1 MKSIVIYA
9 LLILTTLISCKRDT
23 AIPNRTN
30 TVCGT
35 VGWPQVNCKVKFVV
49 TGTSIPDSANFNI
62 NSGQA
67 RFGTVYNR
75 TFINPT
81 LILMDSTNFCG
92 DKNSDIL
99 LNVYN
104 HDTTKI
110 YTTKIYVNDSLQI
123 QLTGYRHIFTVGQ
136 CK

>member
-1 MKSIVIYA
+1 MKSITLYII
-9 LLILTTLISCKRDT
+9 LILTIVTSCKKDV
-23 AIPNRTN
+23 AIPDKTK

-49 TGTSIPDSANFNI
+49 TGNSIPDSANFNI
-62 NSGQA
+62 NLGQGQ
-67 RFGTVYNR
+67 FGTVYNR
-75 TFINPT
+75 TFINPS
-81 LILMDSTNFCG
+81 LMLADSTIFCG
-92 DKNSDIL
+92 DKNSDII

-110 YTTKIYVNDSLQI
+110 YTTKIYVNDTLQT
-123 QLTGYRHIFTVGQ
+123 QKSGYRQIFTVGQ